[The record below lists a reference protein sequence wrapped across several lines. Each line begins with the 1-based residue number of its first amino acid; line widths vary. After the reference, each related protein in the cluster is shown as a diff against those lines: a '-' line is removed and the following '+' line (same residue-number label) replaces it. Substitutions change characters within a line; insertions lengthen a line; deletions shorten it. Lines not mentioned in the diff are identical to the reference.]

1 MKKTAALLILLAMW
15 AVTGASAQRSGIA
28 PTQPQTAVG
37 TQTPT
42 ESDMYCSGFV
52 VGQPIP
58 KTSFIGAGWDTPNQ
72 AMFADRDIVYLTG
85 GSYQVGAKFQ
95 IVRAIRDDDK
105 FEYVYGQNK
114 ALAKVGHPYSELGR
128 VRVIDVQKNIGIAE
142 VELSCD
148 GFRQGDLALPWA
160 EKQVPQFRTPAPF
173 NKFVPPNGKL
183 TGNIVLA
190 KDFNNIV
197 ATKDKVYLNV
207 GANQGVKVGD
217 YFRVTRTYAAGLADQ
232 ADSIMLGAPMEDPT
246 QYHAPTMTKLQM
258 KSDLP
263 RRSLG
268 ELIILYTTPVSSTGM
283 ITSSIEA
290 MQVGD
295 GVEMMEEP
303 PPPPPPARAEMNPPS
318 ITCSAEPASVRSG
331 DSATVRCNGSSP
343 DNRPLTYTFVS
354 DAGTVNPRENV
365 ATVDTRGAAAG
376 TISVMTTATD
386 DRNLSASATTRINV
400 EAAAPAPPPAQASR
414 MGEFLFKPNS
424 AYVDNTAKAALDGVA
439 LRMQREANSSVMF
452 VGYSALAEAA
462 RLGIARATNAKNYL
476 TKDKGIDGSRIQ
488 VRDGGKGGRRVEIWF
503 VPAGATMP
511 EVKPITAPAPAPKAA
526 AAKPAASTTKKAAAS
541 TTTTKKP
548 APQK

>member
-1 MKKTAALLILLAMW
+1 MKKTGVLLILLAMW
-15 AVTGASAQRSGIA
+15 AATSASAQRPNASV
-28 PTQPQTAVG
+28 TQPQTVAKA
-37 TQTPT
+37 QTPS
-42 ESDMYCSGFV
+42 ESDMYCAGFV
-52 VGQPIP
+52 VGQPIA

-72 AMFADRDIVYLTG
+72 ALFSDRDIVYLTG

-95 IVRAIRDDDK
+95 IVRALRDDDE
-105 FEYVYGQNK
+105 FEYVTGQNK
-114 ALAKVGHPYSELGR
+114 ALAKVGLPYAELGR

-148 GFRQGDLALPWA
+148 GFRPGDLAIPWA
-160 EKQVPQFRTPAPF
+160 EKQVPQFRAPAPF
-173 NKFVPPNGKL
+173 NKFAQANGKL

-190 KDFNNIV
+190 RDFNNIV
-197 ATKDKVYLNV
+197 AAKDKVYLSV

-217 YFRVTRTYAAGLADQ
+217 YFRITRSYAAALADQ
-232 ADSIMLGAPMEDPT
+232 ANSILTKAPMEDPT
-246 QYHAPTMTKLQM
+246 QKLPPTMTKIQM
-258 KSDLP
+258 NTELP

-268 ELIILYTTPVSSTGM
+268 ELIVLYTTPVSSTAM

-303 PPPPPPARAEMNPPS
+303 PPPPPPTATPTVLNPPS
-318 ITCSAEPASVRSG
+318 ITCSAEPATVHSG
-331 DSATVRCNGSSP
+331 ESATVRCNGSSP

-354 DAGTVNPRENV
+354 DAGAVKPRENV
-365 ATVDTRGAAAG
+365 ASVDTRGAAG
-376 TISVMTTATD
+376 GVISVMTTATD

-400 EAAAPAPPPAQASR
+400 EAAPAAPAQPSR
-414 MGEFLFKPNS
+414 LGEFLFKANS

-439 LRMQREANSSVMF
+439 LRLQREANSSVMF

-462 RLGIARATNAKNYL
+462 RLGIARATNAKTYL

-488 VRDGGKGGRRVEIWF
+488 VKDGGKGGRRVEIWF

-511 EVKPITAPAPAPKAA
+511 DVKPITAPAPAPKAA
-526 AAKPAASTTKKAAAS
+526 ASATKKPATPATTA
-541 TTTTKKP
+541 KKP

>member
-1 MKKTAALLILLAMW
+1 MKKTGVLLILLAMW
-15 AVTGASAQRSGIA
+15 AVTSASAQRSSVG
-28 PTQPQTAVG
+28 PTQPQTAG
-37 TQTPT
+37 MAQMPT
-42 ESDMYCSGFV
+42 ESDMYCSGFL
-52 VGQPIP
+52 VGQPIGN
-58 KTSFIGAGWDTPNQ
+58 TSFIGAGWDTPNQ

-95 IVRAIRDDDK
+95 IVRALRDDDK
-105 FEYVYGQNK
+105 FEYINGQNK
-114 ALAKVGHPYSELGR
+114 ALAKVGIPYAELGR
-128 VRVIDVQKNIGIAE
+128 VRIIDVQKNIGIAV

-148 GFRQGDLALPWA
+148 GFRTGDLALPWA
-160 EKQVPQFRTPAPF
+160 EKQVPQFRAPAPF

-190 KDFNNIV
+190 RDFNNIV
-197 ATKDKVYLNV
+197 AAKDKVYLNV
-207 GANQGVKVGD
+207 GSNQGVKVGD
-217 YFRVTRTYAAGLADQ
+217 YFRITRTYAAELADQ
-232 ADSIMLGAPMEDPT
+232 ADSIIMKAPMEDPT
-246 QYHAPTMTKLQM
+246 QKLPPSMTKIQLNTE
-258 KSDLP
+258 LP

-268 ELIILYTTPVSSTGM
+268 ELIILYTTPVSSTAM

-290 MQVGD
+290 MQIGD

-303 PPPPPPARAEMNPPS
+303 PPPPPPARVVMNPPS
-318 ITCSAEPASVRSG
+318 VTCSAEPASVRTG
-331 DSATVRCNGSSP
+331 ESATVRCNGSSP

-365 ATVDTRGAAAG
+365 ASVDTKGAAAG

-400 EAAAPAPPPAQASR
+400 EAAPSAPAAQASR
-414 MGEFLFKPNS
+414 LGEFLFKPNS

-439 LRMQREANSSVMF
+439 LRLQREANSSVMF

-462 RLGIARATNAKNYL
+462 RLGIARATNAKTYL

-503 VPAGATMP
+503 VPAGAAMP
-511 EVKPITAPAPAPKAA
+511 DVKPITAPAPAPKAA
-526 AAKPAASTTKKAAAS
+526 AKPVASTTKKAATPA
-541 TTTTKKP
+541 TTTKKP

>member
-1 MKKTAALLILLAMW
+1 
-15 AVTGASAQRSGIA
+15 
-28 PTQPQTAVG
+28 
-37 TQTPT
+37 
-42 ESDMYCSGFV
+42 
-52 VGQPIP
+52 
-58 KTSFIGAGWDTPNQ
+58 
-72 AMFADRDIVYLTG
+72 MFADRDIVYLTG

-114 ALAKVGHPYSELGR
+114 ALAKVGHAYAELGR
-128 VRVIDVQKNIGIAE
+128 VRIIDVQKNIGIAV

-173 NKFVPPNGKL
+173 NKFAPPNGKL

-190 KDFNNIV
+190 RDFNNIV

-217 YFRVTRTYAAGLADQ
+217 YFRITRTYAAGLADQ
-232 ADSIMLGAPMEDPT
+232 ADSILTHAPMEDPT
-246 QYHAPTMTKLQM
+246 QKMPVPKMTKLEM
-258 KSDLP
+258 GSNLP

-268 ELIILYTTPVSSTGM
+268 ELIILYTTPVSSTAM

-290 MQVGD
+290 MQIGD

-303 PPPPPPARAEMNPPS
+303 PPPPPPARAAMNPPS
-318 ITCSAEPASVRSG
+318 ITCSAEPATVRSG
-331 DSATVRCNGSSP
+331 ESATVRCSGISP

-365 ATVDTRGAAAG
+365 ATVDTRGANAG
-376 TISVMTTATD
+376 TISVMTSATD

-414 MGEFLFKPNS
+414 LGEFLFKPNS

-439 LRMQREANSSVMF
+439 LRLQREANSSVMF

-503 VPAGATMP
+503 VPAGAAMP
-511 EVKPITAPAPAPKAA
+511 DVKPIAAPAAP
-526 AAKPAASTTKKAAAS
+526 AKPATTTKKAA
-541 TTTTKKP
+541 TTAKPAATKP